1 MNILTKLKGYKQ
13 SAETEQTSKQNAGK
27 PKIAKTIATL
37 ALASTL
43 ALTPLTLTAC
53 NPKTENPNPN
63 PGIEK
68 PITEYSQILQD
79 VLSSDYYNNIIEEYK
94 NFNWY
99 SKNKTLA
106 IPYNFLKTEGF
117 DVAAMLND
125 EITCSSTSYVVNTDT
140 NTLYLNV
147 KIESPYSAGK
157 YYSCYKLKYTLTN
170 KEYADLYMLHE
181 GNYIQAPFFIQEL
194 DKNKTATV
202 LSKTKIDKET
212 LNNLEEFFNSLHGY
226 RDLLNGS
233 CEMDIIT
240 ITDEKHIT
248 AECRTNPSSTNMLTQ
263 NAKLRVLD
271 LLIYTSSKPSLN
283 NGIYNIRTINST
295 ALRPTNLE
303 DFKANYSAITYFN
316 TDNVNKVNVT
326 LHA

>member
-1 MNILTKLKGYKQ
+1 MNIITKLKGYKQ
-13 SAETEQTSKQNAGK
+13 SAETEQTSKHNASK
-27 PKIAKTIATL
+27 PKLTKAIATL

-53 NPKTENPNPN
+53 NQKTENPDPN
-63 PGIEK
+63 TDIEK
-68 PITEYSQILQD
+68 PVAEYSQILQD
-79 VLSSDYYNNIIEEYK
+79 VLNSDYYNNIIEEYK

-106 IPYNFLKTEGF
+106 IPYSFLKTEGF

-140 NTLYLNV
+140 NTLYLSV
-147 KIESPYSAGK
+147 KIESPYNDGK

-194 DKNKTATV
+194 DKNKTAAII
-202 LSKTKIDKET
+202 SKTNVDKET
-212 LNNLEEFFNSLHGY
+212 LNNLEDAFNSLQIY
-226 RDLLNGS
+226 QENLNGS
-233 CEMDIIT
+233 FSIDIT
-240 ITDEKHIT
+240 QITDEKHIT
-248 AECRTNPSSTNMLTQ
+248 IEFRSNPSTDMLTK
-263 NAKLRVLD
+263 NCKHRILE
-271 LLIYTSSKPSLN
+271 LLIYSKAEPSITNDIYKIGTIKNTSCS
-283 NGIYNIRTINST
+283 
-295 ALRPTNLE
+295 PTNLE
-303 DFKANYSAITYFN
+303 DFKANYSTITYFN

-326 LHA
+326 LNA